1 MTINAGASYTFNPSN
16 NGSLTVTLDGITA
29 NETASFNLP
38 ISIGA
43 PQTWTV
49 ASGKTLTV
57 GSLHTIISPLTLSGS
72 GNYVIGG
79 SIDGGGAMNVSGGAA
94 AGNITM
100 NGSGT
105 LSLTGAATYAVDLAM
120 SAGTLCLAQP
130 SGVTATYSGKISG
143 SRPVVKSDGG
153 TTILAGVN
161 TYSGTT
167 TISAGALQADSS
179 VGLPS
184 GSFLYLNGGVLQSNA
199 SGTTTFTR
207 TLSNTS
213 GSNKFYWGANGGGFA
228 AGGGQLSVRINNG
241 TNTLAWGT
249 SQGSQIVGILKL
261 SSNSATAL
269 TDFQNGINLN
279 GATRTIQVDD
289 NPGSTGDFARVSGV
303 ISGTASASSLT
314 KTGDGELLLSVTNTY
329 AGITTISG
337 GALQATFGAGIP
349 ANSFLKLDG
358 GVYQTNNYLGGTE
371 TFSRSLGSSGT
382 TFQWTANG
390 GGFSGGAN
398 ALNVNI
404 GGGTAL
410 TWGTSAGSQIVGTLK
425 LGSTSALSA
434 VTFQN
439 AIDLGGG
446 YRTINVDDNPGST
459 ADVATISAPSSG
471 SGNLT
476 KTGLGTL
483 TLSGPNTFTANIVIN
498 GGTFAGTAWH
508 LRSVQLLANHYR
520 QRRRYVEFRRER
532 YVRRLREHRRSD
544 RRCRRRIRHDLERR
558 PPSV

>member
-1 MTINAGASYTFNPSN
+1 MYYNGSMGSATWNGGSAAWTNNGNNWTLSGSTFAWKNTEYSAVFHSTSQATVTVNSSLFADHGVTINAGASYTFNPSN

-79 SIDGGGAMNVSGGAA
+79 SIDGGGTMNVSGGAA

-105 LSLTGAATYAVDLAM
+105 LSLTGSATYAVDLAM

-167 TISAGALQADSS
+167 TISAGAFLANSS

-213 GSNKFYWGANGGGFA
+213 GSNKFYWGR
-228 AGGGQLSVRINNG
+228 QRRRVRCR
-241 TNTLAWGT
+241 WRP
-249 SQGSQIVGILKL
+249 IVGPDQQRHKH
-261 SSNSATAL
+261 ACV
-269 TDFQNGINLN
+269 GNLARQPN
-279 GATRTIQVDD
+279 RGNTETQVQFGDRFDGFPEWHQSQRRNPRSIQVND
-289 NPGSTGDFARVSGV
+289 NPGSTGDFA
-303 ISGTASASSLT
+303 
-314 KTGDGELLLSVTNTY
+314 
-329 AGITTISG
+329 
-337 GALQATFGAGIP
+337 
-349 ANSFLKLDG
+349 
-358 GVYQTNNYLGGTE
+358 
-371 TFSRSLGSSGT
+371 
-382 TFQWTANG
+382 
-390 GGFSGGAN
+390 
-398 ALNVNI
+398 
-404 GGGTAL
+404 
-410 TWGTSAGSQIVGTLK
+410 
-425 LGSTSALSA
+425 
-434 VTFQN
+434 
-439 AIDLGGG
+439 
-446 YRTINVDDNPGST
+446 
-459 ADVATISAPSSG
+459 
-471 SGNLT
+471 
-476 KTGLGTL
+476 
-483 TLSGPNTFTANIVIN
+483 
-498 GGTFAGTAWH
+498 
-508 LRSVQLLANHYR
+508 
-520 QRRRYVEFRRER
+520 
-532 YVRRLREHRRSD
+532 
-544 RRCRRRIRHDLERR
+544 
-558 PPSV
+558 